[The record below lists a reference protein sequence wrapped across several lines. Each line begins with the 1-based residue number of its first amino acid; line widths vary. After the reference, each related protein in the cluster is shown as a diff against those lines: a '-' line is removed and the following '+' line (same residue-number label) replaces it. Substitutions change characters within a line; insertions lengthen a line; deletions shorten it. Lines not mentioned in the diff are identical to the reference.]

1 VLSQAAVDVVDAGTE
16 QVETMVRAA
25 HLTQADV
32 VTCVNHFLPSAAD
45 APTDRTVPHGSF
57 IPLGGAAAAGMFE
70 NSFGDANAL
79 LRRSLL
85 DEAPL
90 VRAGGFA
97 PCMATKH
104 SLRECDIRHLWL
116 PSSDDAALAR
126 DIKFHTCL

>member
-1 VLSQAAVDVVDAGTE
+1 MVSVFWRLLMYSHSEVEISRHG
-16 QVETMVRAA
+16 QVEVMVRAA
-25 HLTQADV
+25 RLTGADV

-45 APTDRTVPHGSF
+45 APTDTTVPHGSF

-90 VRAGGFA
+90 VRARRFAGAGGA
-97 PCMATKH
+97 RRRP
-104 SLRECDIRHLWL
+104 
-116 PSSDDAALAR
+116 PSQPHGPDVR
-126 DIKFHTCL
+126 QHT